1 MMQRHIAVL
10 MQTED
15 DKEAAHI
22 LRVAA
27 ERLLAAG
34 SDAAGERLL
43 DADGEV
49 CGQISILF
57 VGAA

>member
-22 LRVAA
+22 LHVAA
-27 ERLLAAG
+27 DRLLAIG
-34 SDAAGERLL
+34 SDAAGEKLL

-49 CGQISILF
+49 CGEIKILF
-57 VGAA
+57 VGTA